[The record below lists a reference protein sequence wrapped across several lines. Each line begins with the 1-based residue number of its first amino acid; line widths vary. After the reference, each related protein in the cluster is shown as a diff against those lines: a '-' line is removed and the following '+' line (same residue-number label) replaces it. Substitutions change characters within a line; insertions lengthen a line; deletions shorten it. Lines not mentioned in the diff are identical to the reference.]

1 MGTRR
6 GRNSHTHQAMIIR
19 VRLNAV
25 NRVVTIPAPSVTAKP
40 RTGPLPTKNK
50 MHAAISVEIFESRI
64 VASARLKP
72 FSMALTGDRPL
83 RLFADAFV
91 NQHVTVDRNTDREHD
106 AGNTG

>member
-40 RTGPLPTKNK
+40 RTGPLPT
-50 MHAAISVEIFESRI
+50 E
-64 VASARLKP
+64 
-72 FSMALTGDRPL
+72 
-83 RLFADAFV
+83 
-91 NQHVTVDRNTDREHD
+91 
-106 AGNTG
+106 